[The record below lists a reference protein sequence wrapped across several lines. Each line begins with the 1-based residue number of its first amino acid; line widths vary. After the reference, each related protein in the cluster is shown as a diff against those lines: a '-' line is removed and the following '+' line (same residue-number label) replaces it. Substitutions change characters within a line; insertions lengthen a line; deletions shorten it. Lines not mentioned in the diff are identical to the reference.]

1 MQIINNKMK
10 VLKVIKQ
17 PKYLAIAIVSIILM
31 TSLYLYSQVLGNI
44 HNLDIWFDIIPWYN
58 ALLFTIFAILFGV
71 TLSYQIYVWKQPKV
85 CKVSDKVK
93 GVGTSSAPTFGIFL
107 VAQCPACA
115 SYYEVLKQI
124 HKDFGGKK
132 LNLPNMNW
140 VETRYLCLPIN
151 PKITKSDVRY
161 ICAKIKEFYR
171 ES

>member
-115 SYYEVLKQI
+115 SLGALFLPLSAVTFLTKFSWLINLLGIGLLLFTINYL
-124 HKDFGGKK
+124 GGFKK
-132 LNLPNMNW
+132 
-140 VETRYLCLPIN
+140 E
-151 PKITKSDVRY
+151 
-161 ICAKIKEFYR
+161 
-171 ES
+171 